1 MKTTGFLLKLQE
13 RVSMHNRTLKAHG
26 MEAIIWGLIV
36 AIILTVGGTPMVFSF
51 VVGIIFCGVAVFV
64 LDTEEAGEILRQ

>member
-1 MKTTGFLLKLQE
+1 MRIHGYLLKLQE
-13 RVSMHNRTLKAHG
+13 RLSMHYRTLKAHG
-26 MEAIIWGLIV
+26 MEAIIWGLIA
-36 AIILTVGGTPMVFSF
+36 AILLTGGGTPPVFAL